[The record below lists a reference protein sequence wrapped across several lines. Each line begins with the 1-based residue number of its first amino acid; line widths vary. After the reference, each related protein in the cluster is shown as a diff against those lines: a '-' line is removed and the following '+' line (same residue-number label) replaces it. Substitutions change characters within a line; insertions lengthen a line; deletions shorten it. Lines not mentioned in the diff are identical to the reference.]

1 MQKPPQ
7 LTDRIALDRFRVR
20 AMRSSNPALFLQEE
34 AAYEIKER
42 LNEVNR
48 TFTSIAIV
56 TPFAEMWRSFLPNAE
71 IVPDSDLLDLKTGV
85 YDLVIHSMSLHWAND
100 PVGQLIQCHR
110 ALKPDG
116 LFLGACFGGDTLTE
130 LRVALA
136 EAEVSI
142 TGGLS
147 PRIAPMGEIRELGAL
162 LQRAGFAMPVA
173 DTAIKT
179 VTYANLSGLVTDLRL
194 MGESNAQNQRRKSFA
209 PRALFRT
216 ASQIYADTFPAEEGR
231 IAATFE
237 LIFLTGWAPD
247 ESQPKPLRPGT
258 ATRRLADALDT
269 LETSLPDAAPKKRI

>member
-1 MQKPPQ
+1 MQKPPL
-7 LTDRIALDRFRVR
+7 LTDRIALEHFRAR

-34 AAYEIKER
+34 AVLEINER

-48 TFTSIAIV
+48 TFTSVAIV
-56 TPFAEMWRSFLPNAE
+56 TPFADMWLNSLPNAE
-71 IVPDSDLLDLKTGV
+71 IVPDEDVLDLKTGT

-116 LFLGACFGGDTLTE
+116 LFLGACFGGQTLTE

-136 EAEVSI
+136 EAEVAI

-147 PRIAPMGEIRELGAL
+147 PRVAPMGEIRELGAL

-179 VTYANLSGLVTDLRL
+179 VIYANLAGLVTDLRL
-194 MGESNAQNQRRKSFA
+194 MGESNAQNQRRKSVA
-209 PRALFRT
+209 PRALFET
-216 ASQIYADTFPAEEGR
+216 ASQIYADTFKAGEGR

-237 LIFLTGWAPD
+237 MIFLTGWAPD
-247 ESQPKPLRPGT
+247 ESQPKPLRPGSAST
-258 ATRRLADALDT
+258 RLAEALN
-269 LETSLPDAAPKKRI
+269 TSENPLPDTSVKKPN